1 LFTVKEAAAPKA
13 PKPGSDARPTQIPVA
28 VVEILVLVQ
37 EKKMAVIINVNN
49 ARLTRLISF

>member
-13 PKPGSDARPTQIPVA
+13 PMPGSDARPTQIPVA